1 MDDVLSWLPSWLN
14 HQPEKSVFCPHD
26 LGVIPPGFIILLFF
40 EHVLLLK
47 NNELIISDGK
57 RHGLNHVKPPFLL
70 ARSPNMSALLRG
82 QLPFS
87 SVSPAAE
94 VQKVPFWSVGRPGFV
109 GYISYFSIFFLGT
122 VLFLANLFL
131 MIGPSP
137 WDPEIFQPRWSHLP
151 RIGRWIWQDLPAPA
165 LNSER
170 VQRSSL
176 VVGWLFDFRL
186 WPSGQIS

>member
-26 LGVIPPGFIILLFF
+26 LRVIPPGFIILLFF

-70 ARSPNMSALLRG
+70 AKSPNMSALLRG

-109 GYISYFSIFFLGT
+109 GHISYFFIFFFEYCT
-122 VLFLANLFL
+122 ICSKSVLDDWPIALRPGDFPAKVIPPAQNWEVNLT
-131 MIGPSP
+131 GPPSP
-137 WDPEIFQPRWSHLP
+137 GTEFGTCAAILSGCWM
-151 RIGRWIWQDLPAPA
+151 
-165 LNSER
+165 
-170 VQRSSL
+170 
-176 VVGWLFDFRL
+176 VVWL
-186 WPSGQIS
+186 